1 MNIYDGRVKDGAAD
15 LAWESLLALIH
26 AGDGQVYEFSNRE
39 HMKHVEH
46 GAHGAHGAQVAQNAY
61 GSCESD
67 SH

>member
-1 MNIYDGRVKDGAAD
+1 MNIYDGRVKDGAAN

-46 GAHGAHGAQVAQNAY
+46 GAHGAHGAY
-61 GSCESD
+61 GAHGLHS
-67 SH
+67 